1 MAAVRWSARM
11 QSRAVSPA
19 PVPEI
24 LVVEDDRKT
33 ADLVRLYLER
43 EGYRVRLAADGQ
55 AGLALAR
62 RHAPALVVLDLMLP
76 GVDGLEVCHHL
87 RAESG
92 VPVIMLTART
102 AEADR
107 LLGLDL
113 GADDYVTKPFSPR
126 ELVARIKAVLRRSR
140 PFAGEGEGG
149 PAGRTLPEE
158 EVLRFGDVA
167 VDFLR
172 YEARRGRAPVHL
184 TATEFRLLR
193 VLSGTPGRAFTRAEL
208 VERVLGM
215 DYDGME
221 RTVDVHLM
229 NLRKKLEADPRRPVH
244 LVTVLGVGYKFL
256 EDPHAPPTVA

>member
-1 MAAVRWSARM
+1 
-11 QSRAVSPA
+11 
-19 PVPEI
+19 VPEI
-24 LVVEDDRKT
+24 LVVEDDPKT

-43 EGYRVRLAADGQ
+43 EGYRAHLAADGQ
-55 AGLALAR
+55 AGLDLAR

-76 GVDGLEVCHHL
+76 GLDGLEVCHRL

-126 ELVARIKAVLRRSR
+126 ELVARVKAVLRRTH
-140 PFAGEGEGG
+140 PFPDERDGG
-149 PAGRTLPEE
+149 SGHPGHQEE

-167 VDFLR
+167 VDFRR
-172 YEARRGRAPVHL
+172 YEARRGRTPVHL

-208 VERVLGM
+208 VERALGM
-215 DYDGME
+215 DYDGLE

-244 LVTVLGVGYKFL
+244 LVTVLGVGYKFH
-256 EDPHAPPTVA
+256 EDPHAPPAMA